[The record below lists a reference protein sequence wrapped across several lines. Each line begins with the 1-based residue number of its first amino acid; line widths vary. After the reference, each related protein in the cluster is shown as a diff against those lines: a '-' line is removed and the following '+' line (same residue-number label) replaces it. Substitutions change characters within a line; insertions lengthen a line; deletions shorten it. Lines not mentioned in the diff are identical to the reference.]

1 MGSKED
7 AAVMNDSLKQ
17 WISKED
23 QMKIARHIECAL
35 QEKAPSGKCHVCNTN
50 DATVIC
56 IKCGSPTC
64 PSCYFT
70 IVGLCQNCLSKVTV
84 EKWKNKKTDW
94 KSILGVDWVD

>member
-23 QMKIARHIECAL
+23 QVKIARHIECAL
-35 QEKAPSGKCHVCNTN
+35 QEKVPSGKCTVCNIN
-50 DATVIC
+50 DATAIC
-56 IKCGSPTC
+56 IKCGSPVC